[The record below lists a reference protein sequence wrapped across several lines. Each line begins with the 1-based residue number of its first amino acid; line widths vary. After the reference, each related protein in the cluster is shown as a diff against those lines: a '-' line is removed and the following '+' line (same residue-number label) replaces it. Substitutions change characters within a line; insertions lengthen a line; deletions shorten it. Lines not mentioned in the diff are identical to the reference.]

1 MATAEQIK
9 SLIKS
14 HLNNDS
20 HQFYTVALQVA
31 AHEAKKGHQDL
42 AHNIRDLVNNQRQKV
57 DNRILSFPKEFNEL
71 VDVRY
76 PDTPKTALV
85 IPKQLQNRIDRIIR
99 EFQQQNKLK
108 SYGLSHRRKLLLVG
122 PPGTGKT
129 MTAQVLSNKLDI
141 PLGVIQVDKLVT
153 KYMGETSAKLRQI
166 FNLVNQETAVYLF
179 DEFDA
184 IGGERSFDNDVGE
197 MRRVLNSFLQFLEH
211 DQSNSVIVAATNN
224 PKLLDQALFR
234 RFDDILHYEKPDR
247 ELSEKLIK
255 HILGTYLPKSLSWN
269 TVLSETEGLS
279 HADIVGA
286 CTDVIKE
293 NILGDN
299 YKATEQQL
307 LSTIKERKLYYKIQE

>member
-14 HLNNDS
+14 HLNDDS
-20 HQFYTVALQVA
+20 QQFYTVALQVA
-31 AHEAKKGHQDL
+31 AHEAKKGHRDL
-42 AHNIRDLVNNQRQKV
+42 AHNIRELVNNQRQKV
-57 DNRILSFPKEFNEL
+57 DNRILSFPKELNEL

-85 IPKQLQNRIDRIIR
+85 IPIQLQNRIDRVIR

-108 SYGLSHRRKLLLVG
+108 NYGLSHRRKLLLVG

-141 PLGVIQVDKLVT
+141 PLGIIQVDKLVT

-197 MRRVLNSFLQFLEH
+197 RRRVLNSFLQFIEQ

-247 ELSEKLIK
+247 ELSKKLMK
-255 HILGTYLPKSLSWN
+255 NILGTFIPNSLTWN
-269 TVLSETEGLS
+269 DILSETEGLS

-293 NILGDN
+293 NILGDKD
-299 YKATEQQL
+299 KATEQQL
-307 LSTIKERKLYYKIQE
+307 LTTIKERKLYYKIQE